1 MENIKQLYE
10 DKEKT
15 IEAFPRIWMP
25 IGSLYWNEN
34 DISSDIDKYF
44 IGEWER
50 YAKGKFIVSI
60 DEDDTDFAD
69 NTKTGGTKKETL
81 VITQIP
87 GHTHT
92 RGTMNITGA
101 IRPSWND
108 DATQNIMNDNGT
120 GALYSSRDR
129 NIINDYWGG
138 GGTVSSEASYRNQ
151 TINFDASRNWTGETS
166 STGGGQ
172 SHNNLPP
179 FQAAYCWKR
188 IS

>member
-1 MENIKQLYE
+1 MNENIKQLYE

-44 IGEWER
+44 IGTWVR
-50 YAKGKFIVSI
+50 YAKGKFIVGV
-60 DEDDTDFAD
+60 DEEDTDFAN
-69 NTKTGGTKKETL
+69 NTKTGGTKVETL
-81 VITQIP
+81 VINQIP

-101 IRPSWND
+101 MRMGWGGASP
-108 DATQNIMNDNGT
+108 NILIDGGS
-120 GALYSSRDR
+120 GALYSSKDR
-129 NIINDYWGG
+129 N
-138 GGTVSSEASYRNQ
+138 EAKDEWSNTPNTENSIRNQ
-151 TINFDASRNWTGETS
+151 TISFDASRNWTGATS